1 MRADRLL
8 SVLMLLRHRGTMT
21 AAQLAQELEVST
33 RTVLRDVEALGAA
46 GVPVYT
52 DRGRGGGISLLPGYR
67 TDLTGLTLDEAKA
80 LLAGA
85 PVSPAFASAMR
96 KVAAALPE
104 AHRREAAAAAE
115 RIHVRPDG
123 FARAPEPE
131 PFLGDLQHAVIDG
144 LRITAVYQARGKAPA
159 SRTLDPV
166 GLVHAGRQWYLI
178 ALRDGARRTYRTSR
192 FSAVTVLSEPARRP
206 DEVDLASDFED
217 SRASFRSGRS
227 TVTATVRADEY
238 GWDKLAR
245 FGTVVTPPGPD
256 GAGTLAFDDFG
267 QAMWTLWAA
276 LPHIAVLG
284 PPDILAALRSK
295 VDDAARA
302 LAPGGTA
309 GVTPNPGIMA
319 P

>member
-21 AAQLAQELEVST
+21 AAQIAAELEVST
-33 RTVLRDVEALGAA
+33 RTVLRDVEALGVA

-85 PVSPAFASAMR
+85 PDSPAFAGAMR

-104 AHRREAAAAAE
+104 AHRREAAAAAQ

-131 PFLGDLQHAVIDG
+131 PHLGELQRAVIDG
-144 LRITAVYQARGKAPA
+144 LRVRATYRPRGSGAA
-159 SRTLDPV
+159 ERTLDPV
-166 GLVHAGRQWYLI
+166 GLVHAGQSWYLM

-192 FSAVTVLSEPARRP
+192 FEAVTVLAEPARRP
-206 DEVDLASDFED
+206 AEVDLAAEFEE
-217 SRASFRSGRS
+217 SRASFRSGREAI
-227 TVTATVRADEY
+227 TVELRADEY
-238 GWDKLAR
+238 GWTKLSGL
-245 FGTVVTPPGPD
+245 GTIVAPPGPD
-256 GAGTLAFDDFG
+256 GAGTLGFSDLGRAV
-267 QAMWTLWAA
+267 WTLWGA
-276 LPHIAVLG
+276 LPHVEIVGPPAVRAALADRLAAAAAALG
-284 PPDILAALRSK
+284 PS
-295 VDDAARA
+295 
-302 LAPGGTA
+302 
-309 GVTPNPGIMA
+309 
-319 P
+319 